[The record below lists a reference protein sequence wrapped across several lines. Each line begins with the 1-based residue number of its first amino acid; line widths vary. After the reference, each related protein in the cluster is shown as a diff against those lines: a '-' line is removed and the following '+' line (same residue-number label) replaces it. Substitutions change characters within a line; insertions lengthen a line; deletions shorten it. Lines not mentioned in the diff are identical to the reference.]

1 VISTTNV
8 TKLECAAGS
17 VLSQIAPRGL
27 GEWMGSVALD
37 AVNFSQSSGTAE
49 LTLRAVRSDGETAS
63 IQVPVSLVR

>member
-1 VISTTNV
+1 
-8 TKLECAAGS
+8 
-17 VLSQIAPRGL
+17 
-27 GEWMGSVALD
+27 MGSVALD